1 MVWAKRGTEGL
12 TCPVAAQGHVGFV
25 SAVEVGAGGPVF
37 RVVGGNQGFR
47 GGPTRIQGGI
57 VRSSDVAQAISYRRI
72 GAQFADRVLHSVRTK
87 GFLRGALLAPQSS
100 CFV

>member
-1 MVWAKRGTEGL
+1 MGKARHRGINL
-12 TCPVAAQGHVGFV
+12 PRSRA
-25 SAVEVGAGGPVF
+25 GACRLCERGRGRRRRPCI

-87 GFLRGALLAPQSS
+87 GFLR
-100 CFV
+100 